1 MSNDPWADFKPDM
14 DVPLPTD
21 TRNSTSYPWEKF
33 QVGASFFFQTD
44 REDDTAKRLKNRL
57 DQSTRTFAKK
67 QQPPWKFTLRVKL
80 EEVDKKEISGVRVW
94 RIE

>member
-21 TRNSTSYPWEKF
+21 TRNSTSYPWDKF

-44 REDDTAKRLKNRL
+44 RD
-57 DQSTRTFAKK
+57 
-67 QQPPWKFTLRVKL
+67 V
-80 EEVDKKEISGVRVW
+80 
-94 RIE
+94 